1 MSYLHRVGAGLQR
14 QPQAVTI
21 AISLARSCGVKII
34 AGLHD
39 SRDAHRRFGVL
50 VLFSVL
56 ATGAAAQPRTQDVII
71 RLDERQ
77 LRSGAFELGNPE
89 PENGPADIALPGVVV
104 VPPMQLRVV
113 AAPAAGLLETLT
125 VSPDESVRRGQV
137 IAQLRSTELVEA
149 QRLFLQ
155 AVTAH
160 DLAAEAL
167 RRDEQLNRERVIAE
181 RRLITT
187 RAEAMAAAAA
197 LDERTQLLGLFSLG
211 DEEVAELRR
220 TRRIQASLAV
230 RSPMNG
236 VVLSRSATAGE
247 RVAQAAPLITIA
259 DLSVLWVNAQ
269 VPISRVPALEPG
281 SRVLVPVQGAM
292 GSLLR
297 IGRSVDAGTQ
307 SVMAVAEMTQDTEAL
322 RPGQAVTVAMALRG
336 NGGGQFRIP
345 AGSVVRH
352 RERNWIF
359 IRTPDGF
366 RARPVTVLSESA
378 QFTSI
383 RGELTATD
391 QIATRGILALLG
403 ALSDGDES

>member
-1 MSYLHRVGAGLQR
+1 MPLA
-14 QPQAVTI
+14 I
-21 AISLARSCGVKII
+21 ARCFCALSL
-34 AGLHD
+34 
-39 SRDAHRRFGVL
+39 
-50 VLFSVL
+50 L
-56 ATGAAAQPRTQDVII
+56 ALAMPALAQPGTPDVLI

-89 PENGPADIALPGVVV
+89 PESGPAEIALPGVVA
-104 VPPMQLRVV
+104 VPPQQLRVI

-125 VSPDESVRRGQV
+125 VSPDEFVRHGQV

-160 DLAAEAL
+160 GLAAENL
-167 RRDEQLNRERVIAE
+167 RRDEQLHRERVIAE

-187 RAEAMAAAAA
+187 RAEAVAATAA
-197 LDERTQLLGLFSLG
+197 LDERIQLLTLFG
-211 DEEVAELRR
+211 MGEDEVAELRHS
-220 TRRIQASLAV
+220 RRIQPSLAV
-230 RSPMNG
+230 RSPVDG
-236 VVLSRSATAGE
+236 VVLSRAATAGE
-247 RVAQAAPLITIA
+247 RVAQAAPLVTVG
-259 DLSVLWVNAQ
+259 DLGLLWINVQ

-281 SRVLVPVQGAM
+281 SRVLVPAQGAE
-292 GSLLR
+292 GVVLR

-307 SVMAVAEMTQDTEAL
+307 SVVAVAEMTRDTDAL

-336 NGGGQFRIP
+336 NGGGQFRVP

-352 RERNWIF
+352 RERSWVF
-359 IRTPDGF
+359 LRTPEGF
-366 RARPVTVLSESA
+366 AARPVTVLNETA

-383 RGELTATD
+383 RGQLGASD

-403 ALSDGDES
+403 ELSDGDQS